1 MKLEKIDHICVAV
14 KDRVLAETRFKEVFG
29 LEPDERYVDDDEKI
43 DVARY
48 YMGDVGFELVA
59 PTDEDSEV
67 AKFIQRRGEG
77 LYLLSLKVPDTGQA
91 LEELKKK
98 PVDLLDK
105 TPRTWRESQ
114 FAFIHPRSLF
124 GVLFE
129 IID

>member
-1 MKLEKIDHICVAV
+1 MKMEKIDHICVAV
-14 KDRVLAETRFKEVFG
+14 KDRRLAEARFKEVFG
-29 LEPDERYVDDDEKI
+29 LEPEERYIDDNEKI

-48 YMGDVGFELVA
+48 YIGDVGFELVA
-59 PTDEDSEV
+59 PTSEDSEV
-67 AKFIQRRGEG
+67 AKFIRRRGEG
-77 LYLLSLKVPDTGQA
+77 LYLLSFKVPDANQA

-98 PVDLLDK
+98 PVELLDQK
-105 TPRTWRESQ
+105 PRSWRGSQ